1 MEINSVLL
9 SGASGFL
16 GKYIYN
22 DLVRLVNISTISRT
36 GADISV
42 DLSRETPTLQKVDL
56 VVHCAGKAHVVPRS
70 EAEAK
75 AFFDVNVNG
84 TRNLLYGFEKINNFP
99 KSFVFISTVAVYGCD
114 TGSMINEDSALNA
127 TDPYGKSKIEAEKL
141 VEEWCAK
148 HQVICSILRLPLLA
162 GTNPP
167 GNLGAM
173 INGLRKGYYFNIA
186 GGKAKKSM
194 VMADDVAKI
203 IPIAAQV
210 GGVYNLTDGIHTSF
224 RELSIVISQQ
234 LGKNIPMSIPLR
246 MAKLMAK
253 IGDLLGNRSPINSN
267 KLAKITH
274 DLTFDDSKA
283 RKMLNWNPK
292 PVLESFNI
300 KDQT

>member
-1 MEINSVLL
+1 MNILL
-9 SGASGFL
+9 TGASGFL
-16 GKYIYN
+16 GKYIFKQLCERGN
-22 DLVRLVNISTISRT
+22 VHTLSRCVHATIN
-36 GADISV
+36 V
-42 DLSRETPTLQKVDL
+42 DLTTEQPELLNYDL
-56 VVHCAGKAHVVPRS
+56 VVHCAGKAHSVPKTEGQNR
-70 EAEAK
+70 
-75 AFFDVNVNG
+75 AFFEVNFNG
-84 TRNLLYGFEKINNFP
+84 TTNLLKGLEATPKLP

-114 TGSMINEDSALNA
+114 TGLMINEDSALNA
-127 TDPYGKSKIEAEKL
+127 QDPYGKSKIEAEKL

-210 GGVYNLTDGIHTSF
+210 GGIYNLTDGIHPSF

-234 LGKNIPMSIPLR
+234 LGKNNPISIPFV
-246 MAKLMAK
+246 MARLMAK

-283 RKMLNWNPK
+283 RKMLSWNPK
-292 PVLESFNI
+292 PVLESFSI
-300 KDQT
+300 KEQT